1 MKIKIWKV
9 RTSKNISIS
18 TLSKLTGINKT
29 KLKRI
34 EQENPK
40 YYPNALELE
49 KIAIA
54 LDVYIEDLIDSPRI
68 RECQ

>member
-49 KIAIA
+49 KIAI
-54 LDVYIEDLIDSPRI
+54 VYIEDLIDSPRI